1 MRKSLSNDATITQ
14 PLSQSTAILLIIL
27 IVGASI
33 YLWHRRYLRSRAGLI
48 AIAMIVAGLALYA
61 YTTDPIMNP

>member
-1 MRKSLSNDATITQ
+1 MRKTIANDSSITQ

-61 YTTDPIMNP
+61 YTTNPIMTP